1 MLIFLIERFI
11 CPGCISCGL
20 ITTNV
25 GAKYLLEY
33 VKSVLESIGLRFAMD
48 DLVVEVV
55 KQV

>member
-1 MLIFLIERFI
+1 VLIFLIERFI